1 MHINSPCKLVYSN
14 SIVLRFSSHRNIY
27 HRFRI
32 HWQIK
37 NKKSHTRSFLTSQSL
52 LLEKS
57 SVITLITSQLDYY
70 ESRDLQTYIGRVFEF
85 FSSILVRWIA
95 LNGSYMRCLRLG
107 FLQFRSTDS
116 GVVTAGATQTILS
129 RSVKMIVVCST
140 VLMTKCMISIIFRD
154 EKISQFVWF
163 YV

>member
-1 MHINSPCKLVYSN
+1 LY
-14 SIVLRFSSHRNIY
+14 IVIQLYCVSQVIGTY

-32 HWQIK
+32 HWQIQ

-52 LLEKS
+52 LLEKW
-57 SVITLITSQLDYY
+57 SVITSQLDYY
-70 ESRDLQTYIGRVFEF
+70 ESRNLQTNIGRVFEF

-107 FLQFRSTDS
+107 FLQFRSIDS

-129 RSVKMIVVCST
+129 RSVKMIVACST
-140 VLMTKCMISIIFRD
+140 VLMTNCMISIIFRD
-154 EKISQFVWF
+154 
-163 YV
+163 